1 MSKIPSAIV
10 ADWRERATRWL
21 VENTKN
27 ATSCTDVKTG
37 RDAWLV
43 AHRAGLCA
51 EAYAMSRD
59 IHDAHI
65 QTALEKVFPNAVFR
79 DAKRY

>member
-1 MSKIPSAIV
+1 MAKIHKSIV
-10 ADWRERATRWL
+10 ADWRERATKWL
-21 VENTKN
+21 AENTN
-27 ATSCTDVKTG
+27 NVMSCVDVKTG

-43 AHRAGLCA
+43 AHRAGLCS

-65 QTALEKVFPNAVFR
+65 QTALEEIFPYAVFR
-79 DAKRY
+79 DPKRY